1 MAIEMSQGAPWTRKH
16 DDPRTSYLPTTTRV
30 LYPKNLADLIDICSD
45 GSLGPLR
52 AAGSHWAL
60 SDAALSDETFI
71 ETHDYDNMRQAMG
84 RTLKDVVPHCLHPE
98 LLDRM
103 SDPIFARDIGSLIH
117 IEAGKRVYQL
127 YAELDQTDP
136 LDTQPVDGVMT
147 LGAFMLDRYGTDA
160 YAGPWGLETAG
171 NAGGQTFVGA
181 FSTGTHGG
189 DFDCG
194 PLADAVVAMHLVA
207 DGGKHYWIESSD
219 EHYHPQLTDHDL
231 LRDLYGRDEYGGPDN
246 FEVIREPDD
255 ATFRSLLVSAGRFGI
270 IYSVVARAIPQYARW
285 ERRRLH
291 VWQDFRHQILDHNSA
306 LYRDAAIQA
315 GGPSP
320 STPVTG
326 PQRFLQI
333 AVCLTPHAGFTRN
346 LAGVTKQWPIRLQD
360 MPPGRAERVGDIEVD
375 FDPRIQAPRFSN
387 AGRNFSYRY
396 DPDDPLK
403 GEDDPDPIALACS
416 HGSFLAGVITAAIK
430 EIEDF
435 VDSNGAVV
443 GAGIAGVVALGGGGL
458 LLLIPALL
466 AILLI
471 LRELL
476 EHFDADDRF
485 GEHMENIKN
494 ELLDPDETDPAVRA
508 AGLFAWQLIVYLG
521 FQGQQSD
528 RDYEAIGYA
537 VTDQK
542 DYRNISCEVNV
553 DSVEVFFNSLDHRLI
568 TFVDALLAFEIK
580 QELQGR
586 ACVGYAS
593 LRFMGRTRARL
604 GMQRH
609 RITCSVEVACLKDVS
624 GGQEMVDYA
633 ARLALNPNI
642 GGILHWG
649 QRNEATAADIQR
661 LFGDTQSPTN
671 GDLGAWRAALASL
684 TAGGGLDRFSSAF
697 TRARGLEP

>member
-1 MAIEMSQGAPWTRKH
+1 MAIEMTQGAPWTRKH
-16 DDPRTSYLPTTTRV
+16 DDPRRSYRSTTARI
-30 LYPKNLADLIDICSD
+30 LYPKTLADLIEICRD
-45 GSLGPLR
+45 GGYGPLR

-60 SDAALSDETFI
+60 SDAALSDESFI
-71 ETHDYDNMRQAMG
+71 ETHDYHNMRQAMG
-84 RTLKDVVPHCLHPE
+84 RTLKEVVPHCLHPE

-103 SDPIFARDIGSLIH
+103 RDPAFARDIGSLIH
-117 IEAGKRVYQL
+117 VEAGKRVYQL

-136 LDTQPVDGVMT
+136 LETQPADGVTT
-147 LGAFMLDRYGTDA
+147 LGAFMRARYGSDA
-160 YAGPWGLETAG
+160 FAGPWGLETAG

-194 PLADAVVAMHLVA
+194 PLPDSVVAVHLVT
-207 DGGKHYWIESSD
+207 DGGKHYWIESTD
-219 EHYHPQLTDHDL
+219 ERYFPQLTDDDL
-231 LRDLYGRDEYGGPDN
+231 LRDLYSRDEYGGCKN
-246 FEVIREPDD
+246 FEIIRTPDD
-255 ATFRSLLVSAGRFGI
+255 EVFRAVLVSAGRFGI
-270 IYSVVARAIPQYARW
+270 IYSVVVRAVRQYARW

-291 VWQDFRHQILDHNSA
+291 VWQDFKHQIKDHRSP

-320 STPVTG
+320 STLVTG

-333 AVCLTPHAGFTRN
+333 AVSLTPHLNFQRN
-346 LAGVTKQWPIRLQD
+346 LAGITKQWPIELQD
-360 MPPGRAERVGDIEVD
+360 DPPGRAERVGDIEVE

-387 AGRNFSYRY
+387 AGRSFSYRH
-396 DPDDPLK
+396 DPDDPLN
-403 GEDDPDPIALACS
+403 GEGDPDPIALACS
-416 HGSFLAGVITAAIK
+416 HGSFLEGIIRAAIA

-435 VDSNGAVV
+435 VQSNGAVV
-443 GAGIAGVVALGGGGL
+443 GAGIAGIVAVGGAGL
-458 LLLIPALL
+458 LALIPALL

-494 ELLDPDETDPAVRA
+494 RLLDPNENDPALRA

-521 FQGQQSD
+521 FQAQQSD
-528 RDYEAIGYA
+528 RDYEAISYA

-553 DSVEVFFNSLDHRLI
+553 DSVEVFFDSVDHRLI
-568 TFVDALLAFEIK
+568 TFVDALLAYEIK

-593 LRFMGRTRARL
+593 LRFMGRTRAML

-609 RITCSVEVACLKDVS
+609 HITCSVEVACLKDVS
-624 GGQEMVDYA
+624 GGQEMVNYA
-633 ARLALNPNI
+633 AKLALNPNM

-649 QRNEATAADIQR
+649 QRNDATAADIQR
-661 LFGDTQSPTN
+661 LFGDPASATN
-671 GDLGAWRAALASL
+671 GDLGAWRTALASL
-684 TAGGGLDRFSSAF
+684 TDGGSLGRFSSEF